1 MENEHEVNKLTD
13 IFFDIYKNAKI
24 SGKIYQVENYKNK
37 NIVFLDNNY
46 SYIHIFQGGSFKIK
60 SNEQKLNE
68 TVHEGDV
75 IVIPS

>member
-37 NIVFLDNNY
+37 NIVFW
-46 SYIHIFQGGSFKIK
+46 IIIIRIFIYFKVVALK
-60 SNEQKLNE
+60 
-68 TVHEGDV
+68 
-75 IVIPS
+75 